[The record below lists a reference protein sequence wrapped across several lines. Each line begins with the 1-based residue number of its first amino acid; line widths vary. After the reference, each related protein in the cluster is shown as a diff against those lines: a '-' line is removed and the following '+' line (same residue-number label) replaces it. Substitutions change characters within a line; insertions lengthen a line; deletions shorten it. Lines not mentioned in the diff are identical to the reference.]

1 MARLLAKN
9 RDARLP
15 NAETALQQL
24 QSLLDS
30 GVLGAEP
37 LVPAGAPAPAP
48 PPPPVAHDEYDEEYY
63 ETEEPIA
70 AAAAA
75 AAAAAGG
82 AAAGQGHIVRI
93 GANDSTTV
101 LPGAPPYRY
110 DQRRQTP
117 WILWAGLGL
126 VVLVIILIVVALS
139 GGGGGTSTVA
149 VPVVVNKTQDD
160 AVAALRRAGL
170 KANAV
175 SIPNDTVANGI
186 VYASDPQ
193 AGKKVA
199 KGSTVSLSV
208 SSGPVETSTTEPPTT
223 VAPPTTARRT
233 TTTRRQVTTTR
244 PRVTTTLPRTS
255 TTPKTTVTTAGTTTT
270 T

>member
-15 NAETALQQL
+15 NAEVALQQL

-30 GVLGAEP
+30 GVFGAEP
-37 LVPAGAPAPAP
+37 LAPVGATAP

-75 AAAAAGG
+75 

-117 WILWAGLGL
+117 WVLWAGLAL
-126 VVLVIILIVVALS
+126 VVLVIILVVVALS
-139 GGGGGTSTVA
+139 GGGGGTSTVT
-149 VPVVVNKTQDD
+149 VPVVLNKTQDD
-160 AVAALRRAGL
+160 AIAALTKAGL
-170 KANAV
+170 NAKTV
-175 SIPNDTVANGI
+175 SIPNDTVAAGI
-186 VYASDPQ
+186 VYASDPG
-193 AGKKVA
+193 AGQKVA
-199 KGSTVSLSV
+199 KHSTVSLSV
-208 SSGPVETSTTEPPTT
+208 RPAHDHYASSGHDHQTAGHDDRADGAADDDSAGDDHDGELDAACHLAAIPSISGWCCRFG
-223 VAPPTTARRT
+223 APPF
-233 TTTRRQVTTTR
+233 V
-244 PRVTTTLPRTS
+244 V
-255 TTPKTTVTTAGTTTT
+255 VVN
-270 T
+270 